1 MRGPAGWHDQPVSEP
16 SPPAADSA
24 PVTRARRAA
33 ERRLTWAS
41 PLIGVLL
48 GLSLVTTKWTSSA
61 FAVVLVVV
69 VAQLLVAA
77 GWHEA
82 IQAEQA
88 TTGALAGVVLGFLAD
103 AAVLIPSAPTTLEPP
118 IAVLGVGFLVVVVQQ
133 LARRDAHQG
142 AVVSM
147 AATASLAA
155 VTALGAGW
163 IVLDG
168 DIVGRD
174 VVWAGG
180 LALVTASLARLVPS
194 DTWAPWLALAAGV
207 FGGWLAGVGG
217 GGLLTPSVGLWVG
230 LACGVAVG
238 LSDAFVRGATAVF
251 RQRWWMTGAFSVLL
265 AAPLAYL
272 AVRLTL

>member
-1 MRGPAGWHDQPVSEP
+1 
-16 SPPAADSA
+16 
-24 PVTRARRAA
+24 
-33 ERRLTWAS
+33 
-41 PLIGVLL
+41 
-48 GLSLVTTKWTSSA
+48 
-61 FAVVLVVV
+61 
-69 VAQLLVAA
+69 
-77 GWHEA
+77 
-82 IQAEQA
+82 
-88 TTGALAGVVLGFLAD
+88 
-103 AAVLIPSAPTTLEPP
+103 
-118 IAVLGVGFLVVVVQQ
+118 
-133 LARRDAHQG
+133 
-142 AVVSM
+142 
-147 AATASLAA
+147 